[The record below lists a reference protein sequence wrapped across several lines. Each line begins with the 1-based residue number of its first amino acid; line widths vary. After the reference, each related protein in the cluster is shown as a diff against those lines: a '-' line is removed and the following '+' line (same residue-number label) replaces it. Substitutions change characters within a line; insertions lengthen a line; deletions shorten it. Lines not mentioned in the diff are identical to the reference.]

1 MSAQPSLIRRLGMAK
16 GLGFVIGL
24 TAFFVIPQLW
34 PEESIWLRIGVC
46 LWYTTFGAII
56 GLAGI
61 VNFHPLLKIP
71 LPFWFRG
78 IFLGGWLNLLLALL
92 MYEKLQLML
101 GSLNVPLNSPFWVVS
116 EGMAIGLL
124 IDGICTWFG
133 GEGRQ
138 VLADAP

>member
-138 VLADAP
+138 LMADTP

>member
-24 TAFFVIPQLW
+24 TAFFAISQHW
-34 PEESIWLRIGVC
+34 PEESIWLRIGIC
-46 LWYTTFGAII
+46 LWYTTFGAFI
-56 GLAGI
+56 GIAGI
-61 VNFHPLLKIP
+61 INFHPLLKVP

-78 IFLGGWLNLLLALL
+78 IFFGGWLNLVLALL

-101 GSLNVPLNSPFWVVS
+101 GSLNGPFNSPFWIVS
-116 EGMAIGLL
+116 EGMAIGLV